1 VSIGTLFAPDSIA
14 VFGASDR
21 PGSWGRHLAEGALR
35 SGVDVQLINPRRG
48 GLGGVCFTALPER
61 PAELAVVAV
70 PPDRFAAT
78 VDIALAA
85 GARSVVGITAGLS
98 PAACHHIA
106 SRVRDQGANLL
117 GPNCLGVFDSRSGL
131 SLLWGDLP
139 PGDVTLFS
147 QSGNLSLE
155 LGAIASRSGLG
166 FRRFASLGDCADLR
180 AADLLGHHGDARAV
194 ALYLEDLSDGRELIG
209 VAASLVDT
217 GVPVALLAAGRS
229 AVGAAAATSHTGA
242 LAGDHAVLAAACRDA
257 GVRLVR
263 TPTELIEACR
273 APGRRVITGR
283 RLGIVCDGGG
293 HGVIAADLAEAAG
306 LDVPVPPVDLAGA
319 GERDL
324 HAYAEAVAGLASST
338 DVDAVLLTGYFGGY
352 SAEDPAMADLELQVA
367 TEIAAV
373 DGAAVFVHS
382 FAGFPATGPS
392 ATVRQLTE
400 AGVPVWAAVEHAV
413 AAIGAAAVRSSGVP
427 SPPDERPGSLP
438 ADGDPYWTGRE
449 LLPGVRFARAE
460 EVFDAEGAA
469 LAAGRIGY
477 PVVLK
482 ALGRAHK
489 SDGGGVAVGL
499 ATEEALAEAFAA
511 MPNSPAYAV
520 EQQHDLAEGV
530 EVLVGARRDRS
541 FGPVVVVGAGGL
553 LTELLDDSAVALAP
567 VDRDR
572 ARDLVRSLRVHRL
585 LAGYRGR
592 PPVAEDAL
600 VDVIVVVAEAI
611 CRHPEITSVELNP
624 VLVTAT
630 GATALDCHWENVS

>member
-1 VSIGTLFAPDSIA
+1 MSIGTLFAPDSIA

-21 PGSWGRHLAEGALR
+21 LGSWGRHLAEGALR

-48 GLGGVCFTALPER
+48 GLGGVCFSALPQR
-61 PAELAVVAV
+61 PAELAVIAV
-70 PPDRFAAT
+70 PAADFAAT

-98 PAACHHIA
+98 PAVSHHIA

-139 PGDVTLFS
+139 AGDVTLFS

-155 LGAIASRSGLG
+155 LGAIARRSGLG

-180 AADLLGHHGDARAV
+180 AADLLAHHGDARAV
-194 ALYLEDLSDGRELIG
+194 ALYLEDLRGGRELIG
-209 VAASLVDT
+209 QAASLVDS
-217 GVPVALLAAGRS
+217 GVPVALLAAGSS
-229 AVGAAAATSHTGA
+229 ASGAAAATSHTGA

-257 GVRLVR
+257 GVRLVS

-273 APGRRVITGR
+273 APGHRVLAGR

-306 LDVPVPPVDLAGA
+306 LDVSVPPVDLAGA

-324 HAYAEAVAGLASST
+324 HAYAKAVAGLASNA
-338 DVDAVLLTGYFGGY
+338 DIDAVLLTGYFGGY
-352 SAEDPAMADLELQVA
+352 SAEDPAMADLEMQVA
-367 TEIAAV
+367 AEIAAV
-373 DGAAVFVHS
+373 EGAAVFVQS
-382 FAGFPATGPS
+382 FAGFPAAGPS
-392 ATVRQLTE
+392 ATVRRLTE
-400 AGVPVWAAVEHAV
+400 AGVPVWAAVEHAI
-413 AAIGAAAVRSSGVP
+413 AAIAAAADRPARMP
-427 SPPDERPGSLP
+427 SLPDERAGTLP
-438 ADGDPYWTGRE
+438 VGDPYWTGRE
-449 LLPGVRFARAE
+449 LLPSVRFARAE
-460 EVFDAEGAA
+460 EVFDTEGAVA
-469 LAAGRIGY
+469 AAGRIGY

-489 SDGGGVAVGL
+489 SDGGGVVVGL
-499 ATEEALAEAFAA
+499 TTEEAVVEAFAA
-511 MPNSPAYAV
+511 LPHSPAYAV

-541 FGPVVVVGAGGL
+541 FGPVVVIGAGGL
-553 LTELLDDSAVALAP
+553 LTELLGDSAVALAP

-572 ARDLVRSLRVHRL
+572 ARELVRSLRVHRL

-592 PPVAEDAL
+592 PPVSEDAL

-611 CRHPEITSVELNP
+611 CRHPEIASMELNP
-624 VLVTAT
+624 VLVTAA
-630 GATALDCHWENVS
+630 GAIALDCHWENVS